1 MIKFIR
7 SLLGLGMT
15 KKEKENFIKTIT
27 VEEQFMDKLEIA
39 KEAAIIYFEE
49 NISAAEAIEKVK
61 EKYLD
66 TDQSIQG
73 TNIKKNYF

>member
-27 VEEQFMDKLEIA
+27 LE
-39 KEAAIIYFEE
+39 
-49 NISAAEAIEKVK
+49 
-61 EKYLD
+61 D
-66 TDQSIQG
+66 
-73 TNIKKNYF
+73 

>member
-27 VEEQFMDKLEIA
+27 VEE
-39 KEAAIIYFEE
+39 
-49 NISAAEAIEKVK
+49 
-61 EKYLD
+61 
-66 TDQSIQG
+66 
-73 TNIKKNYF
+73 

>member
-1 MIKFIR
+1 
-7 SLLGLGMT
+7 
-15 KKEKENFIKTIT
+15 
-27 VEEQFMDKLEIA
+27 MDKLEIA

>member
-27 VEEQFMDKLEIA
+27 LEE
-39 KEAAIIYFEE
+39 
-49 NISAAEAIEKVK
+49 
-61 EKYLD
+61 
-66 TDQSIQG
+66 
-73 TNIKKNYF
+73 